1 MQQCILPLFYW
12 GPVQYHAKLIDKQ
25 KVWLEQFE
33 TYPKQTYRNRCEIY
47 GPNGKQALQVPVE
60 KGSFHKTLFCDL
72 KIAYHTAWQKNH
84 FKSIEAAYRSAP
96 FYEYYIDE
104 VIPVYQKQPKFLL
117 DLNLIIFE
125 QVLDWLNLDLDWE
138 LTRDF
143 QLVFD
148 GDDCRNTMHPK
159 AAKNKPDAGFFPV
172 TYIQGF
178 EQRHGFI
185 PNLSIL
191 DLIFNTGPD
200 TLSLIKSSLI
210 RE

>member
-12 GPVQYHAKLIDKQ
+12 GPVQYFTKLIGREQ
-25 KVWLEQFE
+25 IWLEQFE

-72 KIAYHTAWQKNH
+72 KIAYVTAWQKNH
-84 FKSIEAAYRSAP
+84 FKSIEAAYRSSP
-96 FYEYYIDE
+96 FYEYYIDD
-104 VIPVYQKQPKFLL
+104 VIPIYRKKPMFLL
-117 DLNLIIFE
+117 DLNLAVLE
-125 QVLDWLNLDLDWE
+125 QALEWLNLDLEWT
-138 LTRDF
+138 LTNDF
-143 QLVFD
+143 QRFFD
-148 GDDCRNTMHPK
+148 GDDYRNTMHPK
-159 AAKNKPDAGFFPV
+159 AVKNQPDSAFSPAS
-172 TYIQGF
+172 YIQGF

-200 TLSLIKSSLI
+200 ALSLIKSGISQ
-210 RE
+210 